1 MDTIVVI
8 LAKRI
13 ICIMGDI
20 QIIVLYII
28 LCDMSEIGIVE
39 CNIYRNESR
48 SYGPLFRVLVPIC
61 FGKKYSKR
69 YA

>member
-1 MDTIVVI
+1 
-8 LAKRI
+8 
-13 ICIMGDI
+13 MGDI